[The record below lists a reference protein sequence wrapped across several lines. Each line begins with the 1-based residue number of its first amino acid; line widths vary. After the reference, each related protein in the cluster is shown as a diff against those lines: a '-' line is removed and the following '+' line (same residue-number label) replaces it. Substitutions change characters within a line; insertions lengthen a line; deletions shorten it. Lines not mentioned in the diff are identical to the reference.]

1 MHEVPSEERI
11 RQAYQKLL
19 EKKNADDIPVSEIC
33 RQAGISRRTFCNY

>member
-19 EKKNADDIPVSEIC
+19 EKNADDIPVSEIC
-33 RQAGISRRTFCNY
+33 RQAGISRRTFCSY